1 MTHPPRKYNAW
12 CTQILRRF
20 APLKDNMAEGTI
32 RLRKIKKR
40 LEGSPYSSSTLK
52 NSSSRISNASS
63 TFQNCCWSVRRRN
76 YFRFKYENTLHS
88 LHEYDNSLS
97 INVSACN
104 VLVFYMSLMSL
115 FKASDIS
122 DIWFFLSLHG
132 ETLRISALRG
142 LCNECNEIMKVVKK
156 NNINFCY

>member
-12 CTQILRRF
+12 CIQILRRF
-20 APLKDNMAEGTI
+20 APLNDNMAEGTI

-40 LEGSPYSSSTLK
+40 LEGSTYSYSTLK

-88 LHEYDNSLS
+88 LHEYNNSLS

-115 FKASDIS
+115 TQNPKWHQWHVIFVVIA
-122 DIWFFLSLHG
+122 
-132 ETLRISALRG
+132 RG
-142 LCNECNEIMKVVKK
+142 SIENQKVMQGVQWVQWDFESK
-156 NNINFCY
+156 